1 MKKTLLAVALGLVV
15 STPAFAANMYLDLGT
30 NVHDVTIPFLR
41 TADANTTTGV
51 FNEFGFSQ
59 ILATS
64 VYDVSDGSVLGS
76 FYDTN
81 IVSELNALGISP
93 SASGLAQDGLTT
105 VTLWQPNT
113 APTVPPA
120 APGTVAGQADLDA
133 LSPLVPPL
141 GSDNEGF
148 LTTWDFQVQYHF
160 IGNLTASG
168 PVYTGGFFDVYFN
181 DFQTATQTK
190 VLGGTLTGS
199 NLQAANLNLF
209 FDITFAEDNFLY
221 IEKTPGVFVDA
232 NDLASIDGARELVL
246 DTNVNPPIPTANQ
259 LLVLLDGNNLAANGV
274 PLPAAV
280 RQTTLDG
287 SITAQIPE
295 PATVALLGLG
305 LLGLGLA
312 RRRA

>member
-1 MKKTLLAVALGLVV
+1 
-15 STPAFAANMYLDLGT
+15 MYLDLGT
-30 NVHDVTIPFLR
+30 NVNDVTIPFLR

-51 FNEFGFSQ
+51 FDEFGFSQ

-64 VYDVSDGSVLGS
+64 VYDLSDASVFGS

-81 IVSELNALGISP
+81 IVSELVALGINP
-93 SASGLAQDGLTT
+93 SASGTAMDFSTP

-113 APTVPPA
+113 APVGA
-120 APGTVAGQADLDA
+120 GTAVGQADIDA

-209 FDITFAEDNFLY
+209 FDITFAKDNFLY

-232 NDLASIDGARELVL
+232 NDLVSIYGAREFVL
-246 DTNVNPPIPTANQ
+246 DTNVNPPIPTEDQ
-259 LLVLLDGNNLAANGV
+259 LLVLSDGNNQG
-274 PLPAAV
+274 LPAAV

-295 PATVALLGLG
+295 PATVALMGLG

-312 RRRA
+312 RRRRA